1 MAIKQSYIFS
11 NHSFLSNSTAL
22 AVISLNK
29 IVPRGSV
36 GPVSKSTQL

>member
-11 NHSFLSNSTAL
+11 NHPFLSNITAL

-29 IVPRGSV
+29 IVLCGSV
-36 GPVSKSTQL
+36 GPVSKSIQL